1 MSGRLRSFWKSQ
13 VFTFQKVQINQGRC
27 IEDRGAWNKQTIILA
42 HCAHPLKKRPVT
54 IQLTCISGL
63 KRESFRNGTP
73 SEFVSRLHL
82 CLVVL
87 SWFESSDD
95 VAHCLETGAL
105 DLGSGKDHVSPIR
118 SSVDDLPPITVA
130 HAVVH
135 SCVCLVL
142 LKNAK
147 IPFSFLAFCPGLNS
161 AVTYSSWAEFP
172 LALVVEGLGVSV
184 FRARIVRKPPEQ
196 QLVLLDGT
204 ERLHGPADVVAV
216 PPAASGGA
224 AEFGRVGLA

>member
-13 VFTFQKVQINQGRC
+13 V
-27 IEDRGAWNKQTIILA
+27 
-42 HCAHPLKKRPVT
+42 
-54 IQLTCISGL
+54 CISGL

-82 CLVVL
+82 RLVVL

-105 DLGSGKDHVSPIR
+105 DLGSWKDHVSPIR

-142 LKNAK
+142 
-147 IPFSFLAFCPGLNS
+147 
-161 AVTYSSWAEFP
+161 SSWAEFP

-224 AEFGRVGLA
+224 AEFGRVGLAVFVVSLSFILYKTIQGISRVMVSLTG